1 MQEHN
6 PSIIG
11 CADDPTPEFD
21 AEGHT
26 NQEEPSRHALQA
38 EITRLN
44 RIVHAFM
51 NRTEQIASTQ
61 GADIALPHTAI
72 ARENPVQH
80 TSDETQAALL
90 RDQKYLPTLQ
100 ENESY
105 FHQLFELHSDVMLL
119 IDHQS
124 RIIIDANPSA
134 AQFYGYPLESLRGMH
149 VSRINAQPES
159 EIHPQRQKAIHGEQN
174 IFSFEHRLASG
185 DVRAVEAHISTVN
198 YKGRS
203 LFFSIIHDITER
215 KKAETELRIAAAA
228 FESQESMLITD
239 ANGVILK
246 VNHAFTETT
255 GYTAKEAVGQ
265 TPRLL
270 KSGRHDADFYRAM
283 WETLNLTGKWQGE
296 VWDRRK
302 NGEIYPKWLTITAVK
317 GDDEIATHYVGS
329 HIDITERK
337 RTEAKLHLLAHND
350 PLTGLPNRALF
361 HDRLQHGLGLARRH
375 QQSIAVMFLDLDHF
389 KEINDTLGHDM
400 GDVLL
405 KEATNRLLACVR
417 KTDTVARIGGDEFTV
432 IITEMKAVEDAEHVA
447 KDILKAFLQ
456 PFELN
461 EKFYNVGCSIGI
473 AVFPEHGNDNKTL
486 LKNAD
491 SAMYCAKKQRNTFC
505 TFSHN
510 LQAND

>member
-1 MQEHN
+1 MQKHN
-6 PSIIG
+6 PTLIG
-11 CADDPTPEFD
+11 CADGTTPEFD
-21 AEGHT
+21 AGVHT

-44 RIVHAFM
+44 GIVHAFM

-61 GADIALPHTAI
+61 GADFTLLHAAIAL
-72 ARENPVQH
+72 ENPVQH
-80 TSDETQAALL
+80 PSDETQAALL

-100 ENESY
+100 ESESY
-105 FHQLFELHSDVMLL
+105 FRQLFELHSDVMLL

-124 RIIIDANPSA
+124 RIIVDANPSA
-134 AQFYGYPLESLRGMH
+134 AQFYGHPLESLRGMH
-149 VSRINAQPES
+149 VSQINAQPES

-174 IFSFEHRLASG
+174 IFSFDHRLANG

-198 YKGRS
+198 HKGRS

-215 KKAETELRIAAAA
+215 KKVETELRIAAAA
-228 FESQESMLITD
+228 FESQEGMLITD
-239 ANGVILK
+239 AHGVILRI
-246 VNHAFTETT
+246 NRALTEIT
-255 GYTAKEAVGQ
+255 GYTSEEAVGQ

-296 VWDRRK
+296 IWDRRK

-317 GDDEIATHYVGS
+317 GDDGLVTHYVGS
-329 HIDITERK
+329 HVDITQRK
-337 RTEAKLHLLAHND
+337 QSEEKLQLLAHSD
-350 PLTGLPNRALF
+350 LLTGLPNRALF
-361 HDRLQHGLGLARRH
+361 HDRLEHGLGLARRH

-405 KEATNRLLACVR
+405 KEASRRLLVCMR
-417 KTDTVARIGGDEFTV
+417 KTDTVARVGGDEFTV
-432 IITEMKAVEDAEHVA
+432 IITEVKTAEDAEHVA
-447 KDILKAFLQ
+447 KDILKAFAQ

-473 AVFPEHGNDNKTL
+473 AIFPEHGEDNHTL
-486 LKNAD
+486 LKHAD
-491 SAMYCAKKQRNTFC
+491 SAMYYAKKQRNTFC
-505 TFSHN
+505 TFSHD
-510 LQAND
+510 L